1 MNDDEKAMVAVL
13 AKYQD
18 AANKSDAE
26 AVEALFAPDG
36 VLMAENSDS
45 AVGAEAVG
53 QAYSGMASAIKLDI
67 AFKVEEVRQLSP
79 DWGFARTHSTGTIRL
94 LATGA
99 VIPESNQELF
109 LFQKIDGDW
118 RIARYSFSTI
128 LPPQQG

>member
-18 AANKSDAE
+18 AANKSDAN
-26 AVEALFAPDG
+26 AVEALFALDG

-53 QAYSGMASAIKLDI
+53 QAYSAMASAIKLDI
-67 AFKVEEVRQLSP
+67 TFKVEEVRQLSP

-94 LATGA
+94 LATGT
-99 VIPESNQELF
+99 VVPEANQELF
-109 LFQKIDGDW
+109 LFQRVEGDW
-118 RIARYSFSTI
+118 KIARYSFSTI

>member
-1 MNDDEKAMVAVL
+1 MNGDEKAMIATL